1 MACLILYLGWDVSE
15 LHALIPLALKL
26 VLDLPGK
33 VGLAAETVGDPVA
46 GDLKLGLAV
55 DTLGWTSQPLAVL
68 LLKKFQLNLK
78 NINAILLK

>member
-46 GDLKLGLAV
+46 GDLKHRLAV